1 MGRLSHLDPNDKPV
15 LIYATY
21 PDAET
26 AEAGG
31 RTLVE
36 AGLVACV
43 NILPEM
49 ISVYRWDGMVERATE
64 CVAIFKTRSGLAER
78 VIHAARERHPYTT
91 PAFVVLPVEGGL
103 TAYLDWIAASTR
115 PD

>member
-1 MGRLSHLDPNDKPV
+1 LDVNDKPV

-31 RTLVE
+31 QALVA
-36 AGLVACV
+36 AGLAACV
-43 NILPEM
+43 NILPGM
-49 ISVYRWDGMVERATE
+49 ISIYRWEGQIEREPE
-64 CVAIFKTRSGLAER
+64 CVMIIKTRAGLAEQA
-78 VIHAARERHPYTT
+78 IEAARARHPYTT

-103 TAYLDWIAASTR
+103 APYLDWIVASTNLE
-115 PD
+115 